1 MRHAMQCF
9 AQATPA
15 SEVREMPG
23 VLIANAGVDTPV
35 FNTAFLTSPPQ
46 DLVDLDRRIAI
57 AKVYYEA
64 RGLHWSYWVCEDLLE
79 ACPRRRAASVFRR
92 RGLRAATECAGMLA
106 EQIPAASRE
115 APPIE
120 CRRVSDAETR
130 MAFCHITSACFGI
143 PFETSLAIYNSAKTW
158 QTDFIAYTAYLE
170 GQPVA
175 TAATVTAAGAIGL
188 YSVATLPAYQ
198 RRGIAEALSRHAIGE
213 AQHAAGMQPSVLQA
227 TRPGQ
232 ALYRRM
238 GYRHVTRITVYVSD

>member
-1 MRHAMQCF
+1 MQCF

-64 RGLHWSYWVCEDLLE
+64 RGLHWS
-79 ACPRRRAASVFRR
+79 
-92 RGLRAATECAGMLA
+92 CAGMLA

-175 TAATVTAAGAIGL
+175 TAATCLPAARHRRGPVPSRHRRSAARGWYAAERAAGHPPRPGA
-188 YSVATLPAYQ
+188 VPAYGLPP
-198 RRGIAEALSRHAIGE
+198 RYPDHGI
-213 AQHAAGMQPSVLQA
+213 
-227 TRPGQ
+227 
-232 ALYRRM
+232 
-238 GYRHVTRITVYVSD
+238 RIRLKP